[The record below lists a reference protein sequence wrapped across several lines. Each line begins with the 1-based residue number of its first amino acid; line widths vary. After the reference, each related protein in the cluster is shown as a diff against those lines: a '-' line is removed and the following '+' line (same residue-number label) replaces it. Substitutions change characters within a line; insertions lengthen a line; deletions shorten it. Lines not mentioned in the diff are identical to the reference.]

1 MADIVVSV
9 VVSLA
14 TTPKPDSELRGLV
27 YSLTP
32 KEDRTE
38 HPVGD
43 EAVWYRSTGLLA
55 GIAAVLVVV
64 LNIVFA

>member
-1 MADIVVSV
+1 
-9 VVSLA
+9 
-14 TTPKPDSELRGLV
+14 V

-43 EAVWYRSTGLLA
+43 EAVWYRSTPLLA
-55 GIAAVLVVV
+55 GVAAVLVVI
-64 LNIVFA
+64 LNVVFA